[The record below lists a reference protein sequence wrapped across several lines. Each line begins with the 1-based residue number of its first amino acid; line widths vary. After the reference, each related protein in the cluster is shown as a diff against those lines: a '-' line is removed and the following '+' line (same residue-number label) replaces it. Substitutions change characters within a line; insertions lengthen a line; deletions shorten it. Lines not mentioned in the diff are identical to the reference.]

1 MTIYSMAAIAI
12 FFLFFVFDLKSSK
25 GNRGERFFIR
35 AISAVGGMAL
45 IASEMSFS
53 DPCNLEDLIIYV
65 AVADAVL
72 LFYPCS
78 SENSRFPLVAS
89 MAVMFIALCIFTF
102 FVLLPE
108 GFASYRRER
117 TVLFVML
124 ILVSKMAYIVA
135 LTAKK
140 FSGIRRL
147 FRNSAVWHNVE
158 EYSRFVFSFAFLA
171 VCLLALCSFHIPGD
185 LSDVMALSSL
195 VLMLCL
201 FALLYTKAVSGRTF
215 MLLPEVEKKIKEII
229 KGNLRTSYV
238 DKAEE
243 DRKMNNLYTRI
254 MHVMD
259 EKKPFLDSEFDMDEL
274 ADIMYSNKLYLS
286 RTINVMSGRNFRQFV
301 NYHRIQYAMD
311 LFKKDPKL
319 HISEVSEMSGFH
331 SPVSFN
337 MSFKI
342 NTGKTPSEWL
352 QEYLSLP
359 R

>member
-1 MTIYSMAAIAI
+1 MTIYPMVAIAI
-12 FFLFFVFDLKSSK
+12 FVLFFSFDWKTSK
-25 GNRGERFFIR
+25 GNRGERFLIR
-35 AISAVGGMAL
+35 AISAVGGMTL
-45 IASEMSFS
+45 IASEMLFS
-53 DPCNLEDLIIYV
+53 YPCDLEELIIYV
-65 AVADAVL
+65 AITDSIL

-78 SENSRFPLVAS
+78 SEKPRFPLMAS
-89 MAVMFIALCIFTF
+89 MTVMFMSICIFTF

-108 GFASYRRER
+108 GFAVSRRER
-117 TVLFVML
+117 TILFVML
-124 ILVSKMAYIVA
+124 ILVSKMAYLLM

-147 FRNSAVWHNVE
+147 FWNNAVWQHVE
-158 EYSRFVFSFAFLA
+158 EYSRFIFSFAFLA
-171 VCLLALCSFHIPGD
+171 ICLLALCSFHVSGD
-185 LSDVMALSSL
+185 LGIVMTFVSL

-201 FALLYTKAVSGRTF
+201 FAFLYAKAVSGRTF
-215 MLLPEVEKKIKEII
+215 MLLPEVERKIKEII
-229 KGNLRTSYV
+229 KGNLRTSYI

-254 MHVMD
+254 MHVMA
-259 EKKPFLDSEFDMDEL
+259 EKRPFLDSEFDMDDL
-274 ADIMYSNKLYLS
+274 SNIMYSNKLYLS

-319 HISEVSEMSGFH
+319 RISEVSEMSGFH

-352 QEYLSLP
+352 QDYISLP
-359 R
+359 D